1 MHTHPYEYIHAT
13 LSLWASPRDWAW
25 RSIIEFDKVT
35 ACALLSTVILSTTK
49 TITMIKSWHK
59 LIKNASTYAELKTES
74 RVGRFHHKV
83 GPNLYLYLCN
93 TIRGSIP
100 WPFAA
105 PRHPKNERPSD
116 RRSNGDRNRLSLSLW
131 DSLFSFR
138 LDRSGE
144 CRLDLRL
151 QQRRTAMSWAALF
164 LLCSTYRRHSIVS
177 SFGFRNLSNFLQI
190 SIPLYCHYLQL
201 ARPMS
206 LAYFF
211 GVLLVAV
218 GESNF
223 LIMRKLHGSMQI
235 EQSSLDLGSQ
245 SSTPVDPRPVHCPAQ
260 GMRSCKPK
268 LGVIYKSERM
278 N

>member
-1 MHTHPYEYIHAT
+1 
-13 LSLWASPRDWAW
+13 
-25 RSIIEFDKVT
+25 
-35 ACALLSTVILSTTK
+35 
-49 TITMIKSWHK
+49 
-59 LIKNASTYAELKTES
+59 
-74 RVGRFHHKV
+74 
-83 GPNLYLYLCN
+83 
-93 TIRGSIP
+93 
-100 WPFAA
+100 
-105 PRHPKNERPSD
+105 
-116 RRSNGDRNRLSLSLW
+116 
-131 DSLFSFR
+131 
-138 LDRSGE
+138 
-144 CRLDLRL
+144 
-151 QQRRTAMSWAALF
+151 MSWAALF

-218 GESNF
+218 GENNF

-235 EQSSLDLGSQ
+235 EQSCLDLGSQ
-245 SSTPVDPRPVHCPAQ
+245 SSTLVDPRPVHCPAQ